1 MLVPSPLEDILRAKR
16 RQLLALRGRIKRGGE
31 FDTLNHYEAVAREIQ
46 AEVEESP
53 DCGGG
58 EQQVLVVGIV
68 GPCLDP
74 LFFFCVCLF
83 VPLGGMCPFCL
94 KPLGRL
100 RLQRSL
106 HKMHD
111 VPSRMSET
119 KPDAN
124 ADTGSTKTCDVSCST
139 SEWKTKASSARRN
152 KQKFGCLA
160 KLGMLAWELCG
171 GS

>member
-16 RQLLALRGRIKRGGE
+16 RQLLALWGRIKRGGE

-58 EQQVLVVGIV
+58 GAASPCCWHCRTLF
-68 GPCLDP
+68 GPS
-74 LFFFCVCLF
+74 FFLLCVCF
-83 VPLGGMCPFCL
+83 VPLGGTCPFCL

-111 VPSRMSET
+111 LPSRMSET